1 MIIRTVRD
9 KTPATGKNCFIAED
23 AVLIGDVITGDE
35 CSIWYKTVLRGDVN
49 YIRIGDRVNIQDA
62 CVLHTT
68 YKKTTIHIGNDVSIG
83 HRAIVHGATLED
95 EVLIGMGAI
104 LMDHVYVSTRS
115 IIAAGALLL
124 EHTRVEPYSIWAGVP
139 AKKIGEVSE
148 EQVRTLILQTAEN
161 YIKYAQWYGEG

>member
-1 MIIRTVRD
+1 MIIRTVRG
-9 KTPATGKNCFIAED
+9 KTPVTGKNCFIAED

-49 YIRIGDRVNIQDA
+49 YIRIGDRVNIQDT

-68 YKKTTIHIGNDVSIG
+68 YKKTTIYIGNDVSIG
-83 HRAIVHGATLED
+83 HRAIIHGATLED

-104 LMDHVYVSTRS
+104 LMDHVYISTRS

-124 EHTRVEPYSIWAGVP
+124 EHTRVEPYSVWAGVP

-161 YIKYAQWYGEG
+161 YVKYARWYREE